1 MSYFSRLTDIV
12 TCNLSSILAEAEDPS
27 AALEEI
33 IKEMQ
38 VGVESAQRSVK
49 TAAANEVRIAEELED
64 LSNQSKYW
72 QDMAR
77 QHVQEQ
83 REDKARLAL
92 MRRSEVNDLIA
103 GIKQQHASAQ
113 STLSHLTTTLHALEA
128 RLADATRRRTSVS
141 RGNDAE
147 ESVTG
152 STGSLHAGAFDASDD
167 ERDQQIEDE
176 LAALKRE
183 LGS

>member
-33 IKEMQ
+33 IEEIQ
-38 VGVESAQRSVK
+38 VGVESARRSVK
-49 TAAANEVRIAEELED
+49 SATANEVRIAEELEE
-64 LSNQSKYW
+64 LSNQSTYW

-77 QHVQEQ
+77 QHVQED
-83 REDKARLAL
+83 REHKARLAL
-92 MRRSEVNDLIA
+92 MRRNEVNDLIA

-113 STLSHLTTTLHALEA
+113 STLNHLTTTLHALEA
-128 RLADATRRRTSVS
+128 RLADATRRRTSV
-141 RGNDAE
+141 GKHEGEGHVANM
-147 ESVTG
+147 G
-152 STGSLHAGAFDASDD
+152 SQGSSTERHDSSDT
-167 ERDQQIEDE
+167 ERDQRIEDE